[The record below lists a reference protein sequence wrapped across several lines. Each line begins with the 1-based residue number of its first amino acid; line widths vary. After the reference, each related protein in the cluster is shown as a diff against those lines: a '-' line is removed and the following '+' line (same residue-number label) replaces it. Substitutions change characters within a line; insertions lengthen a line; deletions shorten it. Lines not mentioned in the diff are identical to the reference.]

1 VDIHALPNV
10 REQRLVPATDQKC
23 AFVIGPDEAAQ
34 CIGTIIA
41 GLEIALADASKL
53 LHAFR

>member
-1 VDIHALPNV
+1 
-10 REQRLVPATDQKC
+10 
-23 AFVIGPDEAAQ
+23 VIGPDEAAQ